1 MGAVGAST
9 MASTAK
15 PGRIARAGALRSSLL
30 GTIRSTVT
38 MTMTRRA
45 ARGMVVIVG

>member
-1 MGAVGAST
+1 MGPVGTST

-15 PGRIARAGALRSSLL
+15 PGRIVRSGALRSSAV

-38 MTMTRRA
+38 ITRLA
-45 ARGMVVIVG
+45 ALGIVVIVG